1 MKLKELRTR
10 KYVALMIMILIV
22 GAIVGILKIGNMDFD
37 KGKVKVS
44 KAVINNVTSSLSA
57 NINEAA
63 VDNLITS
70 KGYDEIDYVIK
81 YSLSTDENIKE
92 RNVIIEASL
101 DENEKYASFKDI
113 TNGDVISTV
122 SENRKN
128 IKITVKNAKVNKE
141 NELKLVMK
149 LEGAPNGYKV
159 TPKIKIKE
167 VSEEKYTNLN
177 VQNVEVK
184 NNSLTGNVQD
194 EQSMNVSN
202 IELALKKD
210 GEIIKKTY
218 TDEDGNYVFSDIE
231 EGEYDLEIDEDIY
244 EKVSEEK
251 VNISESTKLNIVV
264 KEVTPYKIELKK
276 QITEMTIVNGD
287 KTTTYKYGNL
297 DKVQQALRNV
307 KNMTGEVKY
316 KITVQNTGKKSGIV
330 TVVKD
335 EVPEGLTFNKEK
347 NTSWEEKNGV
357 LYNRSLEGI
366 TLNAGEKRE
375 EGLTL
380 DIESTSEAKTYVNK
394 VTAKGEIYENV
405 VYILDG
411 KIYKEDTVLEGEKI
425 KEPKVDNKD
434 FKGWYTDKKYTNK
447 YNFNNEVT
455 KDLVLYGQ
463 TEEIKEY
470 TVTYVDNEKIVK
482 TEKVKENG
490 SLNAPKVSKE
500 GHTFKYWSEEPNGKE
515 YDLNA
520 KVTKDITL
528 YSVYDINKYT
538 VTFINEKEKY
548 DEQQIEYGGNI
559 KVPTNP
565 SKEYYTFK
573 YWSLEENGDS
583 YDLNT
588 KVTKDITLYSVYD
601 INKYTVTFIDKGKE
615 IDKQELEAGSIVIA
629 PEVSMEGY
637 TFKHWSEKENGEE
650 YNLNLPVTKNLT
662 LYSVYEINKYN
673 VEFYDNDK
681 LIKTIKV
688 DYDNTINSN
697 EVPTV
702 SKTGY
707 TFTGWTE
714 NNKNFDF
721 TTKIKENKKLYSKY
735 EIIKN
740 AVIFNDENR
749 ITTKKVDYNNKVE
762 KIESQ
767 GKTGYT
773 FKYWSL
779 IQDGE
784 EFDFNTLITEGI
796 TLYAV
801 YDINEYSVNFID
813 QGNAYGD
820 TQKVKYNNVAA
831 KPETDPIKEG
841 YTFKYWSLEENGA
854 AYDFNTKITKD
865 TTLYSVYSV
874 NNYKVSFIDNEI
886 KYIEDENIE
895 YNKVAIKPE
904 TDPSKVGHT
913 FKYWSLEENGAAYD
927 FNAKITK
934 DITLYSV
941 YSVNNYKVSF
951 MDNGTKY
958 IEDETIEYN
967 KAAIKPETDPSKVGH
982 TFKYWSLE
990 ENGTA
995 YDFSTKITKDTTLYS
1010 VYEANEYTVK
1020 FMDED
1025 NLFKQEQVKYGLKV
1039 NKPSE
1044 NPTKEHNLFKTWT
1057 LNDKEYDFNLPV
1069 IDNMILRSS
1078 YEEIEKPSIS
1088 HVPTEWTNNKVTVTI
1103 TSSHEDYKYLYKID
1117 TGEYKE
1123 YTGPFDIDYNCTVV
1137 AKSVKENVDSITESH
1152 DITNIDKIKPIINSL
1167 NETNV
1172 SGTSFDINASTIDN
1186 ESGMK
1191 QIHIYKDDLLET
1203 TIVYNEN
1210 YNEEK
1215 NSTYTF
1221 NDLISGNDYKIKVIA
1236 EDVAGNLSEAKEI
1249 TVKTEEKIVARIIGR
1264 ENKLFEDENLYENF
1278 SSLERAIKACPSNQ
1292 CTIEMVTDT
1301 KESVEVL
1308 EGQDITLN
1316 INGKTITGVKDTYT
1330 INNGGNLIIKDNAEE
1345 AGSIVNDTGVAL
1357 KNETTGVLTLGELE
1371 EELVVSTTKPY
1382 INGGTF
1388 GVVNEYID
1396 TNTKGRFNFY
1406 DGMIAGNVAI
1416 EGEVNDKP
1424 YLYNASVVTSD
1435 NRQVATLKI
1444 LEDAEARIIRTGVYY
1459 TKVNE
1464 AIEDTNKGT
1473 FTESTTTNT
1482 TLMNG
1487 FKTNTMYGFTYDP
1500 ENNTLSSE
1508 SGKTSKSY
1516 TTIDLTG
1523 YENDQNL
1530 YITSKE
1536 LSSTYGNFS
1545 ITVKENDSNGTSI
1558 NQTKTFDDTTEEN
1571 KYKFNLEKGKR
1582 YYVELIY
1589 KINSSTEDNKVVIS
1603 NISLQKI
1610 NRYGVNEATEFKNIS
1625 GTYNFEYDE
1634 TTRTLRSNN
1643 QYTKYTTAFS
1653 YIEVDLTNETED
1665 KEVIINAS
1673 LDTLSYNNY
1682 GNIVINEDNSKLS
1695 GSSNNALAYMY
1706 VNGYST
1712 YSSSQTFVGPYNY
1725 TQTLTKGKKYYIQF
1739 YYFKNYDNYTENN
1752 YKEYDSKDQFII
1764 NSIDVVG
1771 VGDKENIDLS
1781 TNLKTNYYGFDNYD
1795 SYYDQYTV
1803 QNDAPSAEKFD
1814 SYVEVDLTNSET
1826 DKMIDLNL
1834 MLSNYSSIYITSN
1847 NKDAEKNLIINNMN
1861 NTLLSFYSNSNSYSV
1876 NGSSNWYYLTDYKYV
1891 LPKGSIYYV
1900 HFASYY
1906 PDGRPSSYIKN
1917 ISLIPITDNMINIG
1931 TLPHLKGTID
1941 NSGSSSNKG
1950 YVIDDGTKD
1959 SNFRFIGKNTKNYVK
1974 FNDELWRVI
1983 GIFNTT
1989 DSDGNYAKRIKIVRN
2004 DSIGSNIVWDSSSSK
2019 VNSGNGVN
2027 EWSQSAVMKLLNPGY
2042 ENNKVIHDSGSE
2054 IVTNNSLY
2062 WNKTS
2067 GNCLNSGGLSTSSCD
2082 FTSMGLRDSSKL
2094 MIDSVLWNTGAIIN
2108 DTQNITPSQM
2118 YTYER
2123 GDKNGKTNFDA
2134 SNYPTVD
2141 SVERKT
2147 TWFGKVGLPYPSDYI
2162 MASGDGS
2169 GNDRSKC
2176 MSSNSNVYGDCSSN
2190 NNWMGVN
2197 VSAPL
2202 MTMSPVYS
2210 AAFPSFTAAMITSLY
2225 TMPAANNYY
2234 VLKPS
2239 VYLNPKVKV
2248 ISGNGSQTDPF
2259 ILELGQEENTKLYYG
2274 LVPDLIKDDNKEEE
2288 TEIKEEVETLDYTYV
2303 KKEAI
2308 YGFTYDEEKGVFTNN
2323 NKGISNTTAI
2333 SYIKIDLTN
2342 ATSDMPINI
2351 NYNLSKNDY
2360 NSMGFLHLMKNNLNK
2375 INYNDSSSYSQSDT
2389 IFASGTKSYS
2399 DTKAITLEKGNVY
2412 YLQFAYKKEGKL
2424 PVSSTN
2430 EDKFE
2435 VGITY
2440 STDNDVTNDYTRYD
2454 ESVPVLNKESDT
2466 VQILKDLSL
2475 TSPLSIEN
2483 TRSMILD
2490 LNGHIIST
2498 QANDYVIKNSGDLTI
2513 IDNKYNND
2521 ISSGNN
2527 ETIKNYRNNISK
2539 YVKEY
2544 DSYKITDYSQ
2554 DNLELN
2560 LDGIE
2565 HGLDSTSWKDS
2576 SGKNNNITINGGATF
2591 ENNYLTLDGIDDYVE
2606 LGNYNYQN
2614 ITIETVFEI
2623 KGRSETAY
2631 KDILY
2636 SLYGNCG
2643 YELSTSSYNVNF
2655 GYYLNSSTSLKS
2667 LKTSLSNAKDKIYY
2681 ALTFDGTSIKTYM
2694 NGILMKTTAISGDI
2708 KYDENSV
2715 NNVILGASKNGE
2727 TLKKQ
2732 FKGNIYSARI
2742 YSRALTE
2749 EEIIKNYSIDVVRY
2763 DISNKRLTSDTSYG
2777 KVTTDSGTNPYL
2789 VFDGNTTTYWESENT
2804 SESYIQYQ
2812 LGKASTLKSFK
2823 IYGVND
2829 TSKYPSEV
2837 EVLGSKDGNTFNSIV
2852 SQKLE
2857 AKGLNEFN
2865 EINITDEDLDSYSY
2879 LKFNFKN
2886 DNNII
2891 SMGEIKLKLI
2901 DITRAVFN
2909 ASSVE
2914 VSGTITSTINSVI
2927 YNESGANLNVEQG
2940 IIKLSASGNYNNITN
2955 LGNLSLKSKTK
2966 IYGNSSNNTGIYN
2979 GEEAKL
2985 DVSSSYVYGWK
2996 YGIYNLS
3003 SNKNIIN
3010 VDSLGANTY
3019 ALYNNGENDLEI
3031 SVGNLNSNNY
3041 GIYNNSTGNINL
3053 SITSTL
3059 DLGSSG
3065 KYGIYNAN
3073 TGNLD
3078 VNINNI
3084 KLTAD
3089 GANGIYNKSTG
3100 NINGVIKK
3108 LYVTSSPYSNA
3119 IEQNTC
3125 GVYNNSTGKISLSN
3139 SSISTSGYG
3148 IYNNSSGELNLKS
3161 TTISHTNAKGYTTD
3175 NTYKYYGIYDNS
3187 GVLDLDSTKITIPSS
3202 TKNPNGYAIYM
3213 VDAVDLKFV
3222 NSEISNYSYG
3232 IYNTNSS
3239 SSLTIESGTINS
3251 TNSAVY
3257 NGGGTVT
3264 IGSENTTPNITGN
3277 KYAINN
3283 PKGILTINNGSISS
3297 SGVAI
3302 NSSESYYTTSS
3313 SIYING
3319 GTITGNTAI
3328 DINGSSLDV
3337 NSGTIVGKTY
3347 GINNEYYRNTMNI
3360 NESNISAESDKG
3372 IGVLTKSPTV
3382 ITNSKILASGSQG
3395 CALEASKDL
3404 SLSNVNIETTGI
3416 SSYGLILDSGTLNFE
3431 SSTISS
3437 VSNGSTG
3444 LSVKNGTVNLIN
3456 GSIKADA
3463 YGVINSGTVI
3473 LGEKDG
3479 VVTKQQP
3486 SIVSNN
3492 YGIYASSNSIEFYD
3506 GVITGSKENV
3516 FDAIVSDSED
3526 NYDLYITPNSK
3537 NTSKVD
3543 VTLEIPTKEKF
3554 GEVAEVDGVTYPS
3567 VKSAFDSITSDEN
3580 KIVKLLKSTK
3590 TILNLGELSKN
3601 ISINTNGNTISYFG
3615 SNTYLTN
3622 KNTLNIYSE
3631 TGNDSGIISK
3641 NPIIVDNYGTLTTN
3655 NSSENYLLSRSG
3667 NNYIIKNNVDAT
3679 ANINSG
3685 VKNIYVS
3692 DGTFYYH
3699 NSVDNYGTLI
3709 INNSYIYGMINNVG
3723 TSKISN
3729 SNLYS
3734 NDLFEGYRV
3743 KSETINNTGNL
3754 IIDSSNV
3761 YSYDGYGIYN
3771 DSGTIDISQGIVY
3784 DYVASGSAIYNKSG
3798 EVTLANVDIQNTKS
3812 DGTGIYNYGT
3822 VTLESGKVSGNYGV
3836 DNRGTF
3842 NMKDGI
3848 VKVIDKGVALKN
3860 EAQNS
3865 IANIYAGEISTLVKN
3880 SAAISSAGEINIY
3893 GGNIIANGI
3902 SSNAINIVSGTL
3914 NLGIKGDGAV
3924 SISNPSIEA
3933 TKNGITNQYD
3943 ATFNFYDGKIVA
3955 QSAIT
3960 GTVNEIED
3968 GYSIVGE
3975 TLDDGRELKYLDKVP
3990 IIKNLATNKKY
4001 ISLFAAVNEASSGDT
4016 LQYIAAATVLSGED
4030 TAEIVSDKEITIDIN
4045 GNSISINNDLYI
4057 DNKGTLKIIDSKNTK
4072 NEDGSIEYGFG
4083 RMETTG
4089 ESLIKNTG
4097 NLVIDSVVI
4106 TGKENTS
4113 NLISNTENGSL
4124 KIENTKASF
4133 SNKYYSDDVTIVNG
4147 IYNSSNNEVIINN
4160 TKINNKGSDS
4170 RITGY
4175 ALYNDESGKVKITDS
4190 DFTLDDDI
4198 YHASKSIYNNANG
4211 TINADNSILSLV
4223 VNNSLSDVTLGNC
4236 TLSNISNNLTGN
4248 INLIKGSIKN
4258 AAYYDSANVYNKS
4271 KGTVNIDGTNIKLQ
4285 SSSNS
4290 VYSIRNYNGV
4300 VNIDNATLV
4309 SSKSIYNESGTI
4321 NINGSDLTG
4330 NVKNIS
4336 SAVINIGKVNSD
4348 NLTTMSSNI
4357 DNTDSDV
4364 FIYNGSTVSGIISTY
4379 KGNIYAYNGSTTYGI
4394 ENRSGFVEI
4403 YGTVYGSDRSVYNFG
4418 SDVGVVGV
4426 KIYEGS
4432 VINNTIENYKGSIEI
4447 YGGTLNKISN
4457 DLQGTINIRN
4467 AIVDNIKNA
4476 GIINM
4481 YSGSILSSDEA
4492 VVNERKFNLYG
4503 GSVESTASSAISS
4516 ASGSSVTNIGTK
4528 GDVDESNN
4536 LVVSNESP
4544 IVKGKD
4550 YGILAKSGQV
4560 NFYDGKIIGKKSISG
4575 DLYSTE
4581 IGYDTVTITD
4591 ADENEVTYLSIQ
4603 NYVKNLSTNKEYSDL
4618 QTAINE
4624 ASNGDLIQF
4633 TNDKKF
4639 LSGCEIINIDSNK
4652 NIIIDINGKNIS
4664 YTNQRMTG
4672 LIINNGRL
4680 KIIDSVGNG
4689 LMENIDSKMI
4699 ENNGTLEI
4707 DGANLSSKN
4716 SPNHYGTTIRPIVN
4730 AGTLI
4735 VTSGTINSEGSS
4747 VVNSGEV
4754 TINGGTLSSIT
4765 NTGTLNVNGGNISSI
4780 NNTGTATLLGG
4791 TISSGGIYNSS
4802 KGILTVGEKDGIVN
4816 IANPVIQG
4824 TANAVSNEG
4833 IFNFYDGKLVG
4844 NDVLVSGKMTEIE
4857 PGYKLSISDDT
4868 TNNTKVGYLVVIA
4881 DDERVAMVNGINFT
4895 SLQTAINS
4903 VKDNTESNIVIYKD
4917 IELTEDIIV
4926 PENKIINLYLNGHTI
4941 TYGDYSFV
4949 KNGTLTIIDST
4960 PSDSIGASIINT
4972 IEKVL
4977 NINQNG
4983 KNIIVYEMS
4992 DGSKLS
4998 TENTYNL
5005 YKKEDKEY
5013 KKLNMETDEEVG
5025 RYITGSNNSEMT
5037 SIKGRIYLNNL
5048 EEGSYKLVSS
5058 DNKDIEFTIT
5068 EDGKLNGNILEN
5080 TNEKRKVIETAFAYL
5095 IITIQ
5100 TGVNQIKY
5108 IIYIVAIVSI
5118 ILGLYFAFKEQKK
5131 LSRKV

>member
-1 MKLKELRTR
+1 M
-10 KYVALMIMILIV
+10 
-22 GAIVGILKIGNMDFD
+22 
-37 KGKVKVS
+37 
-44 KAVINNVTSSLSA
+44 
-57 NINEAA
+57 
-63 VDNLITS
+63 
-70 KGYDEIDYVIK
+70 
-81 YSLSTDENIKE
+81 
-92 RNVIIEASL
+92 
-101 DENEKYASFKDI
+101 
-113 TNGDVISTV
+113 
-122 SENRKN
+122 
-128 IKITVKNAKVNKE
+128 
-141 NELKLVMK
+141 
-149 LEGAPNGYKV
+149 
-159 TPKIKIKE
+159 
-167 VSEEKYTNLN
+167 
-177 VQNVEVK
+177 
-184 NNSLTGNVQD
+184 
-194 EQSMNVSN
+194 
-202 IELALKKD
+202 
-210 GEIIKKTY
+210 
-218 TDEDGNYVFSDIE
+218 
-231 EGEYDLEIDEDIY
+231 
-244 EKVSEEK
+244 
-251 VNISESTKLNIVV
+251 
-264 KEVTPYKIELKK
+264 
-276 QITEMTIVNGD
+276 
-287 KTTTYKYGNL
+287 
-297 DKVQQALRNV
+297 
-307 KNMTGEVKY
+307 
-316 KITVQNTGKKSGIV
+316 
-330 TVVKD
+330 
-335 EVPEGLTFNKEK
+335 
-347 NTSWEEKNGV
+347 
-357 LYNRSLEGI
+357 
-366 TLNAGEKRE
+366 
-375 EGLTL
+375 
-380 DIESTSEAKTYVNK
+380 
-394 VTAKGEIYENV
+394 
-405 VYILDG
+405 
-411 KIYKEDTVLEGEKI
+411 
-425 KEPKVDNKD
+425 
-434 FKGWYTDKKYTNK
+434 
-447 YNFNNEVT
+447 
-455 KDLVLYGQ
+455 
-463 TEEIKEY
+463 
-470 TVTYVDNEKIVK
+470 
-482 TEKVKENG
+482 
-490 SLNAPKVSKE
+490 
-500 GHTFKYWSEEPNGKE
+500 
-515 YDLNA
+515 
-520 KVTKDITL
+520 
-528 YSVYDINKYT
+528 
-538 VTFINEKEKY
+538 
-548 DEQQIEYGGNI
+548 
-559 KVPTNP
+559 
-565 SKEYYTFK
+565 
-573 YWSLEENGDS
+573 
-583 YDLNT
+583 
-588 KVTKDITLYSVYD
+588 
-601 INKYTVTFIDKGKE
+601 
-615 IDKQELEAGSIVIA
+615 
-629 PEVSMEGY
+629 
-637 TFKHWSEKENGEE
+637 
-650 YNLNLPVTKNLT
+650 
-662 LYSVYEINKYN
+662 
-673 VEFYDNDK
+673 
-681 LIKTIKV
+681 
-688 DYDNTINSN
+688 
-697 EVPTV
+697 
-702 SKTGY
+702 
-707 TFTGWTE
+707 
-714 NNKNFDF
+714 
-721 TTKIKENKKLYSKY
+721 
-735 EIIKN
+735 
-740 AVIFNDENR
+740 
-749 ITTKKVDYNNKVE
+749 
-762 KIESQ
+762 
-767 GKTGYT
+767 
-773 FKYWSL
+773 
-779 IQDGE
+779 
-784 EFDFNTLITEGI
+784 
-796 TLYAV
+796 
-801 YDINEYSVNFID
+801 
-813 QGNAYGD
+813 
-820 TQKVKYNNVAA
+820 
-831 KPETDPIKEG
+831 
-841 YTFKYWSLEENGA
+841 
-854 AYDFNTKITKD
+854 
-865 TTLYSVYSV
+865 
-874 NNYKVSFIDNEI
+874 
-886 KYIEDENIE
+886 
-895 YNKVAIKPE
+895 
-904 TDPSKVGHT
+904 
-913 FKYWSLEENGAAYD
+913 
-927 FNAKITK
+927 
-934 DITLYSV
+934 
-941 YSVNNYKVSF
+941 
-951 MDNGTKY
+951 
-958 IEDETIEYN
+958 
-967 KAAIKPETDPSKVGH
+967 
-982 TFKYWSLE
+982 
-990 ENGTA
+990 
-995 YDFSTKITKDTTLYS
+995 
-1010 VYEANEYTVK
+1010 
-1020 FMDED
+1020 
-1025 NLFKQEQVKYGLKV
+1025 FKQEQVKYGLKAT
-1039 NKPSE
+1039 KPSE
-1044 NPTKEHNLFKTWT
+1044 NPTKGHNLFKTWT

-1069 IDNMILRSS
+1069 TDNLVLHSK

-1103 TSSHEDYKYLYKID
+1103 TSNHEDYKYLYKID

-1152 DITNIDKIKPIINSL
+1152 DITNIDKIKPVINSL

-1172 SGTSFDINASTIDN
+1172 SGTSFDINVSTIDN

-1191 QIHIYKDDLLET
+1191 QIHIYRDDLLET

-1221 NDLISGNDYKIKVIA
+1221 NDLVSGNDYKIKVIV

-1249 TVKTEEKIVARIIGR
+1249 TATTESKIVARIIGR

-1330 INNGGNLIIKDNAEE
+1330 INNGGNLIIKDSTEE
-1345 AGSIVNDTGVAL
+1345 TGSIVNSTGVAL

-1371 EELVVSTTKPY
+1371 DELVVSTTKPY

-1396 TNTKGRFNFY
+1396 KNTKGRFNFY
-1406 DGMIAGNVAI
+1406 DGMIAGNIAI

-1473 FTESTTTNT
+1473 YAEPTTTNT

-1487 FKTNTMYGFTYDP
+1487 FKTNTMYGFTYDS
-1500 ENNTLSSE
+1500 ETNTLSSE
-1508 SGKTSKSY
+1508 SNRTSKSY

-1523 YENDQNL
+1523 YENNQNL

-1558 NQTKTFDDTTEEN
+1558 NQTKTFDNTTEEN
-1571 KYKFNLEKGKR
+1571 KYKFKLEKGKR

-1589 KINSSTEDNKVVIS
+1589 KINSSTQDNKVVIS

-1625 GTYNFEYDE
+1625 NTYSFEYDE

-1643 QYTKYTTAFS
+1643 KYTNDTTAFS
-1653 YIEVDLTNETED
+1653 YIEVDLTNATED

-1695 GSSNNALAYMY
+1695 GSSSNALAYMH
-1706 VNGYST
+1706 VSGYST
-1712 YSSSQTFVGPYNY
+1712 YSSSQTFIGPYNY
-1725 TQTLTKGKKYYIQF
+1725 TQTLAKGKKYYIQF
-1739 YYFKNYDNYTENN
+1739 YYFKNYDSYTEDD
-1752 YKEYDSKDQFII
+1752 YKEHDSKDQFII

-1771 VGDKENIDLS
+1771 VGNKENIDLS
-1781 TNLKTNYYGFDNYD
+1781 TNLKTNNYGFDNYD
-1795 SYYDQYTV
+1795 SYYNQYAV
-1803 QNDAPSAEKFD
+1803 KNDAPSGEKFD
-1814 SYVEVDLTNSET
+1814 SYVKIDLTNSET
-1826 DKMIDLNL
+1826 DKMIDMNL
-1834 MLSNYSSIYITSN
+1834 TLSNYSNIYITSN
-1847 NKDAEKNLIINNMN
+1847 KKDAEKNLIINNMN
-1861 NTLLSFYSNSNSYSV
+1861 NNLLSFYSSSNSYDV
-1876 NGSSNWYYLTDYKYV
+1876 NGSSQWYSFNDYKYV

-1917 ISLIPITDNMINIG
+1917 ISLIPVIDNMINIG
-1931 TLPHLKGTID
+1931 TLPHLKGTVD
-1941 NSGSSSNKG
+1941 NSESSSNKD
-1950 YVIDDGTKD
+1950 YVIYDGTKD

-1974 FNDELWRVI
+1974 FNDELWRAI

-2019 VNSGNGVN
+2019 VNNGNGVN

-2062 WNKTS
+2062 WNKLS
-2067 GNCLNSGGLSTSSCD
+2067 GTCLSSGGLSTSSCD
-2082 FTSMGLRDSSKL
+2082 FTLTGLSDSSKL
-2094 MIDSVLWNTGAIIN
+2094 MIDSVLWNTGAITN
-2108 DTQNITPSQM
+2108 DTQNITPNQM

-2123 GDKNGKTNFDA
+2123 GDKNGKTNFDS

-2141 SVERKT
+2141 SVERTT

-2239 VYLNPKVKV
+2239 VYLNPKV
-2248 ISGNGSQTDPF
+2248 IITSGNGSQTDPF
-2259 ILELGQEENTKLYYG
+2259 ILELGEEENTTLYYG

-2303 KKEAI
+2303 KKETI

-2389 IFASGTKSYS
+2389 VFASSTKSYS

-2424 PVSSTN
+2424 PISSTN

-2440 STDNDVTNDYTRYD
+2440 STDNDVTNDYIRYD

-2521 ISSGNN
+2521 ISSGKN

-2576 SGKNNNITINGGATF
+2576 SGKNNNIIINGGATF
-2591 ENNYLTLDGIDDYVE
+2591 ENNSLKLDGIDDYVE

-2614 ITIETVFEI
+2614 LTIETVF
-2623 KGRSETAY
+2623 KFQGSSSTAY

-2636 SLYGNCG
+2636 NLYGNCG
-2643 YELSTSSYNVNF
+2643 YELSTSSSYVNF
-2655 GYYLNSSTSLKS
+2655 EYYLNSSTSLKS
-2667 LKTSLSNAKDKIYY
+2667 LKTSLSKTKDKIYY
-2681 ALTFDGTSIKTYM
+2681 AVTFDGTSIKTYM
-2694 NGILMKTTAISGDI
+2694 DGILIKTTAISSDI
-2708 KYDENSV
+2708 KYDENII
-2715 NNVILGASKNGE
+2715 NNIILGASKNGA

-2749 EEIIKNYSIDVVRY
+2749 EEIIKNYSIDAVRY
-2763 DISNKRLTSDTSYG
+2763 DISNKQLTSDTSYG
-2777 KVTTDSGTNPYL
+2777 KVITNSGTNPYF

-2812 LGKASTLKSFK
+2812 LGKTSTLKSFK

-2857 AKGLNEFN
+2857 TKGLNEFN
-2865 EINITDEDLDSYSY
+2865 EINIKNEDLDSYSY

-2891 SMGEIKLKLI
+2891 SIGEIKLKLI
-2901 DITRAVFN
+2901 DITRKVFN
-2909 ASSVE
+2909 ESDVE

-2927 YNESGANLNVEQG
+2927 YNESGANLNIEQG
-2940 IIKLSASGNYNNITN
+2940 IIKLSASGNYDTITN

-2985 DVSSSYVYGWK
+2985 DVSSSYIYGWK

-3019 ALYNNGENDLEI
+3019 ALYNNGENNLEI
-3031 SVGNLNSNNY
+3031 NVGNLSSNNY
-3041 GIYNNSTGNINL
+3041 GVYNNSTGNINL

-3073 TGNLD
+3073 AGNLD
-3078 VNINNI
+3078 VNINNV
-3084 KLTAD
+3084 KLAAN

-3100 NINGVIKK
+3100 NINVVIKN
-3108 LYVTSSPYSNA
+3108 LYVTSSTYSGA
-3119 IEQNTC
+3119 IEQNTY
-3125 GVYNNSTGKISLSN
+3125 GIYNNSTGKISLSN
-3139 SSISTSGYG
+3139 SSIRTSGYG
-3148 IYNNSSGELNLKS
+3148 IYNNSGELDLKS
-3161 TTISHTNAKGYTTD
+3161 TTISHINSKGYTTD

-3187 GVLDLDSTKITIPSS
+3187 GVINLDSTTITTPSS
-3202 TKNPNGYAIYM
+3202 TENPNGYAIYM
-3213 VDAVDLKFV
+3213 VDTVDLKYV

-3257 NGGGTVT
+3257 NEGGTVT
-3264 IGSENTTPNITGN
+3264 IGSENTSPNITGS

-3297 SGVAI
+3297 SEVAI
-3302 NSSESYYTTSS
+3302 NSNESYYTTSS
-3313 SIYING
+3313 SIYVNG
-3319 GTITGNTAI
+3319 GKITGNTAI
-3328 DINGSSLDV
+3328 NIDGSSLDV
-3337 NSGTIVGKTY
+3337 NSGTIVGKAY
-3347 GINNEYYRNTMNI
+3347 GINNEYYKNTMNI
-3360 NESNISAESDKG
+3360 NESNISAEGDKG
-3372 IGVLTKSPTV
+3372 IGVLTKNPTV
-3382 ITNSKILASGSQG
+3382 ITNSKIIVSGVEAH
-3395 CALEASKDL
+3395 ALETSKDL
-3404 SLSNVNIETTGI
+3404 SLSNVNIEATGI
-3416 SSYGLILDSGTLNFE
+3416 SGYGLVVNSGTLDFE
-3431 SSTISS
+3431 SSSISAISS
-3437 VSNGSTG
+3437 GSTG
-3444 LSVKNGTVNLIN
+3444 LSVKNGTANLIS

-3463 YGVINSGTVI
+3463 YGVINSDTVV

-3486 SIVSNN
+3486 SIASNN
-3492 YGIYASSNSIEFYD
+3492 YGIVSSNSIKFYD
-3506 GVITGSKENV
+3506 GIITGSKENA
-3516 FDAIVSDSED
+3516 FDAIVSDSEED
-3526 NYDLYITPNSK
+3526 YDLYITPNSE

-3554 GEVAEVDGVTYPS
+3554 GEIAEVDGVTYPS

-3590 TILNLGELSKN
+3590 TILKLGESSKN
-3601 ISINTNGNTISYFG
+3601 ISLNTNGNTISYFG
-3615 SNTYLTN
+3615 SDTYLIN
-3622 KNTLNIYSE
+3622 KNTLSIYSE

-3641 NPIIVDNYGTLTTN
+3641 NPTIVDNYGTLTTD
-3655 NSSENYLLSRSG
+3655 NSSESYLLSYSSD
-3667 NNYIIKNNVDAT
+3667 NYIIKNNIDAT
-3679 ANINSG
+3679 TNINSG

-3692 DGTFYYH
+3692 DGTSYYH
-3699 NSVDNYGTLI
+3699 NSVDNYGTLL

-3723 TSKISN
+3723 ASKISN

-3734 NDLFEGYRV
+3734 NDLFEGYRI

-3754 IIDSSNV
+3754 IIDSSNI

-3784 DYVASGSAIYNKSG
+3784 DYIASGSAIYNKSG

-3822 VTLESGKVSGNYGV
+3822 VTLESGTVSGNYGV

-3842 NMKDGI
+3842 NMKDGTI
-3848 VKVIDKGVALKN
+3848 KVIDKGVALKN
-3860 EAQNS
+3860 ETQNS

-3880 SAAISSAGEINIY
+3880 SVAISSAGEINIY

-3933 TKNGITNQYD
+3933 TSNGITNQNNG
-3943 ATFNFYDGKIVA
+3943 TFNFYDGRIIA

-3960 GTVNEIED
+3960 GTVKEIVN

-3975 TLDDGRELKYLDKVP
+3975 TLDDGRELKYLDKIP
-3990 IIKNLATNKKY
+3990 TIKNLTTNEKY

-4016 LQYIAAATVLSGED
+4016 LQYIAATTVLSGED
-4030 TAEIVSDKEITIDIN
+4030 TAEIVSGKEITIDIN
-4045 GNSISINNDLYI
+4045 GNSISINNNLYI
-4057 DNKGTLKIIDSKNTK
+4057 YNKGTLKIIDSKNTK

-4097 NLVIDSVVI
+4097 DLVIDSVVI
-4106 TGKENTS
+4106 TGKGNTN

-4124 KIENTKASF
+4124 KIENSKASF
-4133 SNKYYSDDVTIVNG
+4133 SNKYYSDDVIIVNG

-4160 TKINNKGSDS
+4160 TKINNIGNNS

-4198 YHASKSIYNNANG
+4198 NYTSKSVYNNANG
-4211 TINADNSILSLV
+4211 TINADNSILSIV
-4223 VNNSLSDVTLGNC
+4223 VNNSLSDITLENC

-4285 SSSNS
+4285 SSSSS
-4290 VYSIRNYNGV
+4290 VYAIENNNGV
-4300 VNIDNATLV
+4300 VNIDNATI
-4309 SSKSIYNESGTI
+4309 SSHNSIKNESGTI
-4321 NINGSDLTG
+4321 NINKGDFIGTI
-4330 NVKNIS
+4330 KNTNS
-4336 SAVINIGKVNSD
+4336 GVINIGKSD
-4348 NLTTMSSNI
+4348 FDSATGILTTISSGI
-4357 DNTDSDV
+4357 DNRESDI
-4364 FIYNGSTVSGIISTY
+4364 FIYNGSIVEGTVINNKGNVSIY
-4379 KGNIYAYNGSTTYGI
+4379 KGSNVDNI
-4394 ENRSGFVEI
+4394 ENSNGVVEV
-4403 YGTVYGSDRSVYNFG
+4403 YGTINGKTKSIYNYSPEG
-4418 SDVGVVGV
+4418 NI

-4432 VINNTIENYKGSIEI
+4432 IINKTIENNAGSIEI
-4447 YGGTLNKISN
+4447 YGGTLNKIIN
-4457 DLQGTINIRN
+4457 GNEGNINIRN
-4467 AIVDNIKNA
+4467 ATIDSIKNS
-4476 GIINM
+4476 GTINM
-4481 YSGSILSSDEA
+4481 YNGTVLSSDVA
-4492 VVNERKFNLYG
+4492 VINEKIFNLYG
-4503 GSVESTASSAISS
+4503 GSIESMTSAGISS
-4516 ASGSSVTNIGTK
+4516 TLASVTNIGIK
-4528 GDVDESNN
+4528 GDVDENNN

-4550 YGILAKSGQV
+4550 YGILITNGKV
-4560 NFYDGKIIGKKSISG
+4560 NFYDGKIIGQKSISG

-4581 IGYDTVTITD
+4581 IGCDTITIID
-4591 ADENEVTYLSIQ
+4591 SDKNEVTYLSIQ
-4603 NYVKNLSTNKEYSDL
+4603 KYVKNLSTNKEYSDL

-4624 ASNGDLIQF
+4624 SNNGDSIQF
-4633 TNDKKF
+4633 INDKNF
-4639 LSGCEIINIDSNK
+4639 LTGCEAINIESNK
-4652 NIIIDINGKNIS
+4652 NVTIDINGRNIS
-4664 YTNQRMTG
+4664 STNSV
-4672 LIINNGRL
+4672 LIINNGNF
-4680 KIIDSVGNG
+4680 KIVDSVGTG
-4689 LMENIDSKMI
+4689 LI
-4699 ENNGTLEI
+4699 ENVNNSLIKNNGI
-4707 DGANLSSKN
+4707 
-4716 SPNHYGTTIRPIVN
+4716 
-4730 AGTLI
+4730 LI

-4802 KGILTVGEKDGIVN
+4802 KGILTVGEKDGVIS
-4816 IANPVIQG
+4816 ITSPVIQG

-4868 TNNTKVGYLVVIA
+4868 TNNTKVGYLVVIGE
-4881 DDERVAMVNGINFT
+4881 DERVAMVNGINFT

-4949 KNGTLTIIDST
+4949 KNGTITIIDSA

-4983 KNIIVYEMS
+4983 KNIIIYEMS

-5005 YKKEDKEY
+5005 YKIVDNEY
-5013 KKLNMETDEEVG
+5013 KLLNMEKDEEVG

-5058 DNKDIEFTIT
+5058 ENKDIEFTIT

-5108 IIYIVAIVSI
+5108 IIYIVAMVSI
-5118 ILGLYFAFKEQKK
+5118 IFGLYFAFKEQRK
-5131 LSRKV
+5131 LLRKV

>member
-1 MKLKELRTR
+1 
-10 KYVALMIMILIV
+10 
-22 GAIVGILKIGNMDFD
+22 
-37 KGKVKVS
+37 
-44 KAVINNVTSSLSA
+44 
-57 NINEAA
+57 
-63 VDNLITS
+63 
-70 KGYDEIDYVIK
+70 
-81 YSLSTDENIKE
+81 
-92 RNVIIEASL
+92 
-101 DENEKYASFKDI
+101 
-113 TNGDVISTV
+113 
-122 SENRKN
+122 
-128 IKITVKNAKVNKE
+128 
-141 NELKLVMK
+141 
-149 LEGAPNGYKV
+149 
-159 TPKIKIKE
+159 
-167 VSEEKYTNLN
+167 
-177 VQNVEVK
+177 
-184 NNSLTGNVQD
+184 
-194 EQSMNVSN
+194 
-202 IELALKKD
+202 
-210 GEIIKKTY
+210 
-218 TDEDGNYVFSDIE
+218 
-231 EGEYDLEIDEDIY
+231 
-244 EKVSEEK
+244 
-251 VNISESTKLNIVV
+251 
-264 KEVTPYKIELKK
+264 
-276 QITEMTIVNGD
+276 
-287 KTTTYKYGNL
+287 
-297 DKVQQALRNV
+297 
-307 KNMTGEVKY
+307 
-316 KITVQNTGKKSGIV
+316 
-330 TVVKD
+330 
-335 EVPEGLTFNKEK
+335 
-347 NTSWEEKNGV
+347 
-357 LYNRSLEGI
+357 
-366 TLNAGEKRE
+366 
-375 EGLTL
+375 
-380 DIESTSEAKTYVNK
+380 
-394 VTAKGEIYENV
+394 
-405 VYILDG
+405 
-411 KIYKEDTVLEGEKI
+411 
-425 KEPKVDNKD
+425 
-434 FKGWYTDKKYTNK
+434 
-447 YNFNNEVT
+447 
-455 KDLVLYGQ
+455 
-463 TEEIKEY
+463 
-470 TVTYVDNEKIVK
+470 
-482 TEKVKENG
+482 
-490 SLNAPKVSKE
+490 
-500 GHTFKYWSEEPNGKE
+500 
-515 YDLNA
+515 
-520 KVTKDITL
+520 
-528 YSVYDINKYT
+528 
-538 VTFINEKEKY
+538 
-548 DEQQIEYGGNI
+548 
-559 KVPTNP
+559 
-565 SKEYYTFK
+565 
-573 YWSLEENGDS
+573 
-583 YDLNT
+583 
-588 KVTKDITLYSVYD
+588 
-601 INKYTVTFIDKGKE
+601 
-615 IDKQELEAGSIVIA
+615 
-629 PEVSMEGY
+629 
-637 TFKHWSEKENGEE
+637 
-650 YNLNLPVTKNLT
+650 
-662 LYSVYEINKYN
+662 
-673 VEFYDNDK
+673 
-681 LIKTIKV
+681 
-688 DYDNTINSN
+688 
-697 EVPTV
+697 
-702 SKTGY
+702 
-707 TFTGWTE
+707 
-714 NNKNFDF
+714 
-721 TTKIKENKKLYSKY
+721 
-735 EIIKN
+735 
-740 AVIFNDENR
+740 
-749 ITTKKVDYNNKVE
+749 
-762 KIESQ
+762 
-767 GKTGYT
+767 
-773 FKYWSL
+773 
-779 IQDGE
+779 
-784 EFDFNTLITEGI
+784 
-796 TLYAV
+796 
-801 YDINEYSVNFID
+801 
-813 QGNAYGD
+813 
-820 TQKVKYNNVAA
+820 
-831 KPETDPIKEG
+831 
-841 YTFKYWSLEENGA
+841 
-854 AYDFNTKITKD
+854 
-865 TTLYSVYSV
+865 
-874 NNYKVSFIDNEI
+874 
-886 KYIEDENIE
+886 
-895 YNKVAIKPE
+895 
-904 TDPSKVGHT
+904 
-913 FKYWSLEENGAAYD
+913 
-927 FNAKITK
+927 
-934 DITLYSV
+934 
-941 YSVNNYKVSF
+941 
-951 MDNGTKY
+951 
-958 IEDETIEYN
+958 
-967 KAAIKPETDPSKVGH
+967 
-982 TFKYWSLE
+982 
-990 ENGTA
+990 
-995 YDFSTKITKDTTLYS
+995 
-1010 VYEANEYTVK
+1010 
-1020 FMDED
+1020 
-1025 NLFKQEQVKYGLKV
+1025 
-1039 NKPSE
+1039 
-1044 NPTKEHNLFKTWT
+1044 
-1057 LNDKEYDFNLPV
+1057 
-1069 IDNMILRSS
+1069 
-1078 YEEIEKPSIS
+1078 
-1088 HVPTEWTNNKVTVTI
+1088 
-1103 TSSHEDYKYLYKID
+1103 
-1117 TGEYKE
+1117 
-1123 YTGPFDIDYNCTVV
+1123 
-1137 AKSVKENVDSITESH
+1137 
-1152 DITNIDKIKPIINSL
+1152 
-1167 NETNV
+1167 
-1172 SGTSFDINASTIDN
+1172 
-1186 ESGMK
+1186 
-1191 QIHIYKDDLLET
+1191 
-1203 TIVYNEN
+1203 
-1210 YNEEK
+1210 
-1215 NSTYTF
+1215 
-1221 NDLISGNDYKIKVIA
+1221 
-1236 EDVAGNLSEAKEI
+1236 
-1249 TVKTEEKIVARIIGR
+1249 
-1264 ENKLFEDENLYENF
+1264 
-1278 SSLERAIKACPSNQ
+1278 
-1292 CTIEMVTDT
+1292 
-1301 KESVEVL
+1301 
-1308 EGQDITLN
+1308 
-1316 INGKTITGVKDTYT
+1316 
-1330 INNGGNLIIKDNAEE
+1330 
-1345 AGSIVNDTGVAL
+1345 
-1357 KNETTGVLTLGELE
+1357 
-1371 EELVVSTTKPY
+1371 
-1382 INGGTF
+1382 
-1388 GVVNEYID
+1388 
-1396 TNTKGRFNFY
+1396 
-1406 DGMIAGNVAI
+1406 MIAGNIAI

-1473 FTESTTTNT
+1473 YAEPTTTNT

-1487 FKTNTMYGFTYDP
+1487 FKTNTMYGFTYDS
-1500 ENNTLSSE
+1500 ETNTLSSE
-1508 SGKTSKSY
+1508 SNRTSKSY

-1523 YENDQNL
+1523 YENNQNL

-1558 NQTKTFDDTTEEN
+1558 NQTKTFDNTTEEN
-1571 KYKFNLEKGKR
+1571 KYKFKLEKGKR

-1589 KINSSTEDNKVVIS
+1589 KINSSTQDNKVVIS

-1625 GTYNFEYDE
+1625 NTYSFEYDE

-1643 QYTKYTTAFS
+1643 KYTNDTTAFS
-1653 YIEVDLTNETED
+1653 YIEVDLTNATED

-1695 GSSNNALAYMY
+1695 GSSSNALAYMH
-1706 VNGYST
+1706 VSGYST
-1712 YSSSQTFVGPYNY
+1712 YSSSQTFIGPYNY
-1725 TQTLTKGKKYYIQF
+1725 TQTLAKGKKYYIQF
-1739 YYFKNYDNYTENN
+1739 YYFKNYDSYTEDD
-1752 YKEYDSKDQFII
+1752 YKEHDSKDQFII

-1771 VGDKENIDLS
+1771 VGNKENIDLS
-1781 TNLKTNYYGFDNYD
+1781 TNLKTNNYGFDNYD
-1795 SYYDQYTV
+1795 SYYNQYAV
-1803 QNDAPSAEKFD
+1803 KNDAPSGEKFD
-1814 SYVEVDLTNSET
+1814 SYVKIDLTNSET
-1826 DKMIDLNL
+1826 DKMIDMNL
-1834 MLSNYSSIYITSN
+1834 TLSNYSNIYITSN
-1847 NKDAEKNLIINNMN
+1847 KKDAEKNLIINNMN
-1861 NTLLSFYSNSNSYSV
+1861 NNLLSFYSSSNSYDV
-1876 NGSSNWYYLTDYKYV
+1876 NGSSQWYSFNDYKYV

-1917 ISLIPITDNMINIG
+1917 ISLIPVIDNMINIG
-1931 TLPHLKGTID
+1931 TLPHLKGTVD
-1941 NSGSSSNKG
+1941 NSESSSNKD
-1950 YVIDDGTKD
+1950 YVIYDGTKD

-1974 FNDELWRVI
+1974 FNDELWRAI

-2019 VNSGNGVN
+2019 VNNGNGVN

-2062 WNKTS
+2062 WNKLS
-2067 GNCLNSGGLSTSSCD
+2067 GTCLSSGGLSTSSCD
-2082 FTSMGLRDSSKL
+2082 FTLTGLSDSSKL
-2094 MIDSVLWNTGAIIN
+2094 MIDSVLWNTGAITN
-2108 DTQNITPSQM
+2108 DTQNITPNQM

-2123 GDKNGKTNFDA
+2123 GDKNGKTNFDS

-2141 SVERKT
+2141 SVERTT

-2259 ILELGQEENTKLYYG
+2259 ILELGEEENTTLYYG

-2303 KKEAI
+2303 KKETI

-2389 IFASGTKSYS
+2389 VFASSTKSYS

-2424 PVSSTN
+2424 PISSTN

-2440 STDNDVTNDYTRYD
+2440 STDNDVTNDYIRYD

-2521 ISSGNN
+2521 ISSGKN

-2576 SGKNNNITINGGATF
+2576 SGKNNNIIINGGATF
-2591 ENNYLTLDGIDDYVE
+2591 ENNSLKLDGIDDYVE

-2614 ITIETVFEI
+2614 LTIETVF
-2623 KGRSETAY
+2623 KFQGSSSTAY

-2636 SLYGNCG
+2636 NLYGNCG
-2643 YELSTSSYNVNF
+2643 YELSTSSSYVNF

-2667 LKTSLSNAKDKIYY
+2667 LKTSLSKTKDKIYY
-2681 ALTFDGTSIKTYM
+2681 AVTFDGTSIKTYM
-2694 NGILMKTTAISGDI
+2694 DGILIKTTAISSDI
-2708 KYDENSV
+2708 KYDENII
-2715 NNVILGASKNGE
+2715 NNIILGASKNGE

-2732 FKGNIYSARI
+2732 FKGNIYLARI

-2749 EEIIKNYSIDVVRY
+2749 EEIIKNYSIDAVRY
-2763 DISNKRLTSDTSYG
+2763 DISNKQLTSDTSYG
-2777 KVTTDSGTNPYL
+2777 KVITNSGTNPYF

-2812 LGKASTLKSFK
+2812 LGKTSTLKSFK

-2857 AKGLNEFN
+2857 TKGLNEFN
-2865 EINITDEDLDSYSY
+2865 EINIKNEDLDSYSY

-2891 SMGEIKLKLI
+2891 SIGEIKLKLI
-2901 DITRAVFN
+2901 DITRKVFN
-2909 ASSVE
+2909 ESDVE

-2927 YNESGANLNVEQG
+2927 YNESGANLNIEQG
-2940 IIKLSASGNYNNITN
+2940 IIKLSASGNYDTITN

-2985 DVSSSYVYGWK
+2985 DVSSSYIYGWK

-3019 ALYNNGENDLEI
+3019 ALYNNGENNLEI
-3031 SVGNLNSNNY
+3031 NVGNLSSNNY
-3041 GIYNNSTGNINL
+3041 GVYNNSTGNINL

-3073 TGNLD
+3073 AGNLD
-3078 VNINNI
+3078 VNINNV
-3084 KLTAD
+3084 KLAAN

-3100 NINGVIKK
+3100 NINVVIKN
-3108 LYVTSSPYSNA
+3108 LYVTSSTYSGA
-3119 IEQNTC
+3119 IEQNTY
-3125 GVYNNSTGKISLSN
+3125 GIYNNSTGKISLSN
-3139 SSISTSGYG
+3139 SSIRTSGYG
-3148 IYNNSSGELNLKS
+3148 IYNNSGELDLKS
-3161 TTISHTNAKGYTTD
+3161 TTISHINSKGYTTD

-3187 GVLDLDSTKITIPSS
+3187 GVINLDSTTITTPSS
-3202 TKNPNGYAIYM
+3202 TENPNGYAIYM
-3213 VDAVDLKFV
+3213 VDTVDLKYV

-3257 NGGGTVT
+3257 NEGGTVT
-3264 IGSENTTPNITGN
+3264 IGSENTSPNITGS

-3297 SGVAI
+3297 SEVAI
-3302 NSSESYYTTSS
+3302 NSNESYYTTSS

-3319 GTITGNTAI
+3319 GKITGNIAI
-3328 DINGSSLDV
+3328 NIDGSSLDV
-3337 NSGTIVGKTY
+3337 NSGTIVGKAY
-3347 GINNEYYRNTMNI
+3347 GINNEYYKNTMNI
-3360 NESNISAESDKG
+3360 NESNISAEGDKG
-3372 IGVLTKSPTV
+3372 IGVLTKNPTV
-3382 ITNSKILASGSQG
+3382 ITNSKIIVSGVEAH
-3395 CALEASKDL
+3395 ALETSKDL
-3404 SLSNVNIETTGI
+3404 SLSNVNIEATGI
-3416 SSYGLILDSGTLNFE
+3416 SGYGLVVNSGTLDFE
-3431 SSTISS
+3431 SSSISAISS
-3437 VSNGSTG
+3437 GSTG
-3444 LSVKNGTVNLIN
+3444 LSVKNGTANLIS

-3463 YGVINSGTVI
+3463 YGVINSDTVV

-3486 SIVSNN
+3486 SIASNN
-3492 YGIYASSNSIEFYD
+3492 YGIVSSNSIKFYD
-3506 GVITGSKENV
+3506 GIITGSKENA
-3516 FDAIVSDSED
+3516 FDAIVSDSEED
-3526 NYDLYITPNSK
+3526 YDLYITPNSE

-3554 GEVAEVDGVTYPS
+3554 GEIAEVDGVTYPS

-3590 TILNLGELSKN
+3590 TILKLGESSKN
-3601 ISINTNGNTISYFG
+3601 ISLNTNGNTISYFG
-3615 SNTYLTN
+3615 SDTYLIN
-3622 KNTLNIYSE
+3622 KNTLSIYSE

-3641 NPIIVDNYGTLTTN
+3641 NPTIVDNYGTLTTD
-3655 NSSENYLLSRSG
+3655 NSSESYLLSYSSD
-3667 NNYIIKNNVDAT
+3667 NYIIKNNIDAT
-3679 ANINSG
+3679 TNINSG

-3692 DGTFYYH
+3692 DGTSYYH
-3699 NSVDNYGTLI
+3699 NSVDNYGTLL

-3723 TSKISN
+3723 ASKISN

-3734 NDLFEGYRV
+3734 NDLFEGYRI

-3754 IIDSSNV
+3754 IIDSSNI

-3784 DYVASGSAIYNKSG
+3784 DYIASGSAIYNKSG

-3822 VTLESGKVSGNYGV
+3822 VTLESGTVSGNYGV

-3842 NMKDGI
+3842 NMKDGTI
-3848 VKVIDKGVALKN
+3848 KVIDKGVALKN
-3860 EAQNS
+3860 ETQNS

-3880 SAAISSAGEINIY
+3880 SVAISSAGEINIY

-3933 TKNGITNQYD
+3933 TSNGITNQNNG
-3943 ATFNFYDGKIVA
+3943 TFNFYDGRIIA

-3960 GTVNEIED
+3960 GTVKEIVN

-3975 TLDDGRELKYLDKVP
+3975 TLDDGRELKYLDKIP
-3990 IIKNLATNKKY
+3990 TIKNLTTNEKY

-4016 LQYIAAATVLSGED
+4016 LQYIAATTVLSGED
-4030 TAEIVSDKEITIDIN
+4030 TAEIVSGKEITIDIN
-4045 GNSISINNDLYI
+4045 GNSISINNNLYI
-4057 DNKGTLKIIDSKNTK
+4057 YNKGTLKIIDSKNTK

-4097 NLVIDSVVI
+4097 DLVIDSVVI
-4106 TGKENTS
+4106 TGKGNTN

-4124 KIENTKASF
+4124 KIENSKASF
-4133 SNKYYSDDVTIVNG
+4133 SNKYYSDDVIIVNG

-4160 TKINNKGSDS
+4160 TKINNIGNNS

-4198 YHASKSIYNNANG
+4198 NYTSKSVYNNANG
-4211 TINADNSILSLV
+4211 TINADNSILSIV
-4223 VNNSLSDVTLGNC
+4223 VNNSLSDITLENC

-4285 SSSNS
+4285 SSSSS
-4290 VYSIRNYNGV
+4290 VYAIENNNGV
-4300 VNIDNATLV
+4300 VNIDNATI
-4309 SSKSIYNESGTI
+4309 SSHNSIKNESGTI
-4321 NINGSDLTG
+4321 NINKGDFIGTI
-4330 NVKNIS
+4330 KNTNS
-4336 SAVINIGKVNSD
+4336 GVINIGKSD
-4348 NLTTMSSNI
+4348 FDSATGILTTISSGI
-4357 DNTDSDV
+4357 DNRESDI
-4364 FIYNGSTVSGIISTY
+4364 FIYNGSIVEGTVINNKGNVSIY
-4379 KGNIYAYNGSTTYGI
+4379 KGSNVDNI
-4394 ENRSGFVEI
+4394 ENSNGVVEV
-4403 YGTVYGSDRSVYNFG
+4403 YGTINGKTKSIYNYSPEG
-4418 SDVGVVGV
+4418 NI

-4432 VINNTIENYKGSIEI
+4432 IINKTIENNAGSIEI
-4447 YGGTLNKISN
+4447 YGGTLNKIIN
-4457 DLQGTINIRN
+4457 GNEGNINIRN
-4467 AIVDNIKNA
+4467 ATIDSIKNS
-4476 GIINM
+4476 GTINM
-4481 YSGSILSSDEA
+4481 YNGTVLSSDVA
-4492 VVNERKFNLYG
+4492 VINEKIFNLYG
-4503 GSVESTASSAISS
+4503 GSIESMTSAGISS
-4516 ASGSSVTNIGTK
+4516 TLASVTNIGIK
-4528 GDVDESNN
+4528 GDVDENNN

-4550 YGILAKSGQV
+4550 YGILITNGKV
-4560 NFYDGKIIGKKSISG
+4560 NFYDGKIIGQKSISG

-4581 IGYDTVTITD
+4581 IGCDTITIID
-4591 ADENEVTYLSIQ
+4591 SDKNEVTYLSIQ
-4603 NYVKNLSTNKEYSDL
+4603 KYVKNLSTNKEYSDL

-4624 ASNGDLIQF
+4624 SNNGDSIQF
-4633 TNDKKF
+4633 INDKNF
-4639 LSGCEIINIDSNK
+4639 LTGCEAINIESNK
-4652 NIIIDINGKNIS
+4652 NVTIDINGRNIS
-4664 YTNQRMTG
+4664 STNSV
-4672 LIINNGRL
+4672 LIINNGNF
-4680 KIIDSVGNG
+4680 KIVDSVGTG
-4689 LMENIDSKMI
+4689 LI
-4699 ENNGTLEI
+4699 ENVNNSLIKNNGI
-4707 DGANLSSKN
+4707 
-4716 SPNHYGTTIRPIVN
+4716 
-4730 AGTLI
+4730 LI

-4802 KGILTVGEKDGIVN
+4802 KGILTVGEKDGVIS
-4816 IANPVIQG
+4816 ITSPVIQG

-4868 TNNTKVGYLVVIA
+4868 TNNTKVGYLVVIG

-4949 KNGTLTIIDST
+4949 KNGTITIIDSA

-4983 KNIIVYEMS
+4983 KNIIIYEMS

-5005 YKKEDKEY
+5005 YKIVDNEY
-5013 KKLNMETDEEVG
+5013 KLLNMEKDEEVG

-5058 DNKDIEFTIT
+5058 ENKDIEFTIT

-5108 IIYIVAIVSI
+5108 IIYIVAMVSI
-5118 ILGLYFAFKEQKK
+5118 IFGLYFAFKEQRK
-5131 LSRKV
+5131 LLRKV